1 MMSVTTFGLDVHY
14 AHLEKNTCGRVDVFR
29 HYLMQVKDVESYTV
43 YVAVPPPG
51 LLSLNALV
59 TDDAGMRLNGRKL

>member
-29 HYLMQVKDVESYTV
+29 HYLMQVKDVENYTV

-51 LLSLNALV
+51 LL
-59 TDDAGMRLNGRKL
+59 THW